1 MVTVLP
7 MITAPAARSRATA
20 AASRRGVR
28 PAHSGEPNS
37 VGMSPVSKMSLMP
50 IGTPCSGP
58 SGPAVPAMLVGGFGL
73 AQGVLAIEER
83 PRLDLPVD
91 LVDALEAVADQLDRR
106 DAALADVGGRIGQGE
121 RAQAHA

>member
-1 MVTVLP
+1 

-28 PAHSGEPNS
+28 PAHRGEPNS

-58 SGPAVPAMLVGGFGL
+58 SGLAVPAVFVGGLGL
-73 AQGVLAIEER
+73 PQGVVAIEKC
-83 PRLDLPVD
+83 PCLDPPVD
-91 LVDALEAVADQLDRR
+91 LLDAVEAVGHQF
-106 DAALADVGGRIGQGE
+106 GR
-121 RAQAHA
+121 A